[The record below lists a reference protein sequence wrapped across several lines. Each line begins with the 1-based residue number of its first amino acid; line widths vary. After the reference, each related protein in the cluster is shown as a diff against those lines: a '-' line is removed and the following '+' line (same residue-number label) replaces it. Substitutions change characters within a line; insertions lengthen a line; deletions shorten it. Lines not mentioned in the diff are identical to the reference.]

1 MYVAFIESVQ
11 WCASVPVDDSLF
23 GIMLFCEYDCGKTVE
38 NSTQIR
44 RIRKVRAS
52 ASIFVMVRHPM
63 TIRIGSDRY
72 T

>member
-1 MYVAFIESVQ
+1 MESVQ
-11 WCASVPVDDSLF
+11 WCAMVCKCALLISLF
-23 GIMLFCEYDCGKTVE
+23 GIMLLCEYDCRKTVE

-44 RIRKVRAS
+44 RIEDVRAS

-63 TIRIGSDRY
+63 IIRIGSDRY